1 MGLRLERIDSA
12 KTARRTARRVSRGMQ
27 SIEVLLTLPLVVL
40 TLVSGVHYGIAGVTK
55 QTMQCA
61 ASAAANEAALG
72 GSEIDVRKAADKAL
86 AVHELEIGPGI
97 LLLIEDESGVQFA
110 VGDKSVFPEEAKK
123 ESRKLV
129 PGEVRAK
136 LFVARSATGVP
147 EAINFMGTEIK
158 NHDLAAVATSIRH

>member
-1 MGLRLERIDSA
+1 M
-12 KTARRTARRVSRGMQ
+12 
-27 SIEVLLTLPLVVL
+27 EVLLTLPLVVL

-61 ASAAANEAALG
+61 VSAAANEAALG
-72 GSEIDVRKAADKAL
+72 GSELEVQQAADQAL
-86 AVHELEIGPGI
+86 AVHELKIGPGI
-97 LLLIEDESGVQFA
+97 LLVVEDERGIQFV
-110 VGDKSVFPEEAKK
+110 VGDKKVFPEDAEK

-136 LFVARSATGVP
+136 LFVARTATGVP
-147 EAINFMGTEIK
+147 ENINFMGTEIK